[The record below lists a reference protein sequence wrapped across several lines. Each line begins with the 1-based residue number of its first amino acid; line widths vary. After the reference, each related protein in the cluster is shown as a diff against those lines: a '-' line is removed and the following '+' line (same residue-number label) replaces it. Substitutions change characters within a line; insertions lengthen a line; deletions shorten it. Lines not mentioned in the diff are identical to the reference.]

1 MSERQMTPTERGQP
15 AFPSIGDAVRPT
27 QLRMEIL
34 EPLRFRLE
42 FGQREPLSLALYR
55 VCLTEIDDALASL
68 RQHLDPVI
76 GVHEARKAMKRL
88 RAMLRMVRDEL
99 GEDIFQAENAVLRDL
114 ARVLS
119 PVRTAHVLC
128 DLARSLSADLGP
140 ELPPDAA
147 DHLIASL
154 DAMSLEESASVL
166 DDAQTMTDAITT
178 LLATRSRYES
188 WPVVDTDL
196 TTLGAPRHRI
206 PDSFASIEPG
216 IRRTYRRGRKGM
228 AVARTSPTVH
238 AFHEWRKRAKYL
250 RYHMESLHLLW
261 PEVVGGLAEA
271 LDTLGE
277 TLGDEHDLAE
287 LGHTIMAQPSL
298 VPDDRGRRI
307 LLVEIARRRLDLQS
321 VALRIGETVYHEKPR
336 AFTARL
342 ETYWRAARG

>member
-1 MSERQMTPTERGQP
+1 MTHTEQADPASEPHF
-15 AFPSIGDAVRPT
+15 AAARPT
-27 QLRMEIL
+27 QLTMEIL
-34 EPLRFRLE
+34 QPLRFHLE
-42 FGQREPLSLALYR
+42 IGQREPLSLALYR

-68 RQHLDPVI
+68 RQNLDPVA

-99 GEDIFQAENAVLRDL
+99 GEDIFHAENAVLRDV

-119 PVRTAHVLC
+119 RVRTAHVLC
-128 DLARSLSADLGP
+128 DLARSLSVELGP
-140 ELPPDAA
+140 ELSSAA
-147 DHLIASL
+147 GNHLIASL
-154 DAMSLEESASVL
+154 DALSHEESTEVL
-166 DDAQTMTDAITT
+166 DDPQTMTHVITT

-196 TTLGAPRHRI
+196 TALGAPRHRI

-228 AVARTSPTVH
+228 AIARSSPTVH
-238 AFHEWRKRAKYL
+238 TFHEWRKRAKYL

-261 PEVVGGLAEA
+261 PEVIGGMAEA

-342 ETYWRAARG
+342 ETYWNAART